1 MELDLS
7 NKNLSIKRAT
17 KHVHQPGY
25 KFPVEKRIEVVTK
38 YLALGN
44 MRLVSELTGVSYQLC
59 RQWKTAPWWK
69 ELEDEIR
76 AARTLELDNKLA
88 KIVDKSLDTIADRL
102 ENGDVVFDQKSGTVV
117 RKEVSLKDATKVA
130 TDLMTRQAVL
140 QKQEKEVV
148 AVQNT
153 STIQDQL
160 RMLAMEFAKF
170 NKTNTGP
177 VEDAKIIQEPVDDI
191 SLEQGASLGFEDS
204 MVFQTGEETSWD
216 FEAGETTSNSGND
229 KGRTTVSP
237 GQS

>member
-1 MELDLS
+1 MDLS
-7 NKNLSIKRAT
+7 NKNLSIKRASQ
-17 KHVHQPGY
+17 HVHKPGY

-59 RQWKTAPWWK
+59 RDWKTMPWWK
-69 ELEDEIR
+69 ELENEIR
-76 AARTLELDNKLA
+76 ASRTLALDNKLA

-102 ENGDVVFDQKSGTVV
+102 DNGDVVFDQKSGTVV

-140 QKQEKEVV
+140 QKQEKEEVV
-148 AVQNT
+148 QQST

-177 VEDAKIIQEPVDDI
+177 VEDAKIITQDYA
-191 SLEQGASLGFEDS
+191 EQYTEDSGASE
-204 MVFQTGEETSWD
+204 D
-216 FEAGETTSNSGND
+216 FESEGLQLPSVENGSED
-229 KGRTTVSP
+229 
-237 GQS
+237 QEH